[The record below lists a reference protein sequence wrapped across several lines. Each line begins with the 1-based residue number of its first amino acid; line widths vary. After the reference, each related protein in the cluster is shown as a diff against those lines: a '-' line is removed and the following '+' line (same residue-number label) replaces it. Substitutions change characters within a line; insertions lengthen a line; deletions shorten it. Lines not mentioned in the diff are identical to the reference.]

1 MKTIA
6 KEGKTV
12 FVSSHLLSE
21 VEQVCSHV
29 TIINH
34 GEALVSD
41 TLGNASRMLSG
52 KTTLQIEVFNLSDR
66 VEDALRALPS
76 ISAVSK
82 KGNLLNVELETN
94 EDVRAKVSQEI
105 TRTGGII
112 VSMSTKGRNLEEIFI
127 RLVEKHQGA
136 PTQ

>member
-1 MKTIA
+1 
-6 KEGKTV
+6 
-12 FVSSHLLSE
+12 
-21 VEQVCSHV
+21 
-29 TIINH
+29 
-34 GEALVSD
+34 
-41 TLGNASRMLSG
+41 
-52 KTTLQIEVFNLSDR
+52 VFNLSDR